1 MEDKTDKR
9 IYLHSPLTWKGNILI
24 FFILFVGLVFYFS
37 YQINRARDVFISDA
51 KSHAKMVSDLINLSV
66 KNSLDSLEVVDE
78 VLGIS
83 LLNTTKFIE
92 YLDSVEL
99 FNENELEAFAIEA
112 GLSGALIF
120 RDNSSYVSGPQGWIK
135 VNPDICR
142 NFRGLAQLAESGD
155 IFFSQVLN
163 EKGCIIVGL
172 HSGKIISLKKNIGLE
187 ATINKFMALP
197 EISYINMEKKDN
209 HNKSQDNPP
218 QEPFQVNITKI
229 NNKQVAE
236 VKIDFN
242 NNLLTVGID
251 ASPLEQN
258 TWLLWRDLIIF
269 SVIIVITGSLLS
281 WLIYRQHNLH
291 LKHVGEYERKL
302 SIKREEALIGRAASS
317 IAHEVRNPLNAIS
330 IGLQRLK
337 LENSSI
343 SNEHAK
349 LIEVM
354 LDSLR
359 RANGIISDLQKYARI
374 PEPRFSPVN
383 IIELIEKNIILYK
396 KIFEENNV
404 KIEFA
409 HEEKKIVMADPDL
422 LSHVFQNLIKN
433 AVEAQ
438 PQGGFFS
445 VLIEENADNIILNF
459 GNTGELPHEKDR
471 KNIMEPYFTTK
482 TRGIGLGLAISNR
495 IIRAHGGEL
504 NVSFPHDDVI
514 RIAII
519 LPKQESE

>member
-24 FFILFVGLVFYFS
+24 FLIFFIGMVFYFS

-51 KSHAKMVSDLINLSV
+51 KSHAKMVSDLINLSA
-66 KNSLDSLEVVDE
+66 KNSIDALNVMDE
-78 VLGIS
+78 ILSIS

-92 YLDSVEL
+92 YLDSVEP
-99 FNENELEAFAIEA
+99 FNSNELGAFAIEA

-120 RDNSSYVSGPQGWIK
+120 RDNSSYVSGQQEWVKI
-135 VNPDICR
+135 NPDICR
-142 NFRGLAQLAESGD
+142 NFKGLSQLAESGV
-155 IFFSQVLN
+155 ILFSQALN
-163 EKGCIIVGL
+163 ERGCIIVGL
-172 HSGKIISLKKNIGLE
+172 HSDKIILLKKNIGLE
-187 ATINKFMALP
+187 ATINKFRELP
-197 EISYINMEKKDN
+197 EISYINIEKKDN
-209 HNKSQDNPP
+209 HNKSRDNSP
-218 QEPFQVNITKI
+218 QEPLLVNIIRI

-242 NNLLTVGID
+242 DNFLTVGID

-281 WLIYRQHNLH
+281 WLIWRQHNLH
-291 LKHVGEYERKL
+291 IKHVGEYERKL

-337 LENSSI
+337 LENPSI
-343 SNEHAK
+343 SQDHQK
-349 LIEVM
+349 LIDVM

-359 RANGIISDLQKYARI
+359 RTNGIVSDLQKYARI
-374 PEPRFSPVN
+374 PEPRLSSVN
-383 IIELIEKNIILYK
+383 ILELLEKNIILYK
-396 KIFEENNV
+396 KLFEANHI
-404 KIEFA
+404 KLQIERT
-409 HEEKKIVMADPDL
+409 EKYFVMADSDL

-438 PQGGFFS
+438 QEGGFFS
-445 VLIEENADNIILNF
+445 VLIEESADNIILIF
-459 GNTGELPHEKDR
+459 ENTGELPREKDR

-504 NVSFPHDDVI
+504 QVSFPHDDVI

-519 LPKQESE
+519 LPKQVSE